1 MRFKRHLQL
10 EQGLKG
16 IDIVPL
22 INVVFLL
29 LIFLMLGSSFV
40 VQSGMKV
47 NLPKTVTS
55 EVIGYQNIE
64 IVVSSDNAIYLNNQ
78 VINLQELR
86 VSLEQISKRKGTIL
100 IKADKG
106 ASLGR
111 VVQIWDLCRESGI
124 AQINIATN

>member
-10 EQGLKG
+10 EQGLKA
-16 IDIVPL
+16 IDTVPL
-22 INVVFLL
+22 INMLFLL
-29 LIFLMLGSSFV
+29 LIFFMLISSSV

-47 NLPKTVTS
+47 NLPKALTS
-55 EVIGYQNIE
+55 EVIKYENIV
-64 IVVSSDNAIYLNNQ
+64 IVVSSDNVIYLDNQ
-78 VINLQELR
+78 VIDLR
-86 VSLEQISKRKGTIL
+86 KLKTSLEHISKRKGTIL

-124 AQINIATN
+124 AQINIATD